1 MRCVCRSGA
10 NTNTQTHKHTHTTH
24 HTPHIRKHTVRL
36 KDSQGHWSEIDVVG
50 GLWRKRYIECK
61 AYSSHAVPLS
71 DVAKFKEVLRLNGAW
86 PARAFF

>member
-10 NTNTQTHKHTHTTH
+10 NINTQTHTHIHKHSCV
-24 HTPHIRKHTVRL
+24 VRL